1 MASQA
6 ATILNSGM
14 ETLLGVSGDSMTFR
28 TLPVTCLV
36 DREQGFGRPIPAT
49 WIELL
54 QSAVASVPVP
64 GEQFTDGT
72 NSTQFTVLF
81 VKKVNGWYRCQ
92 TYVLDDTPVETVTIG
107 GTSYSGHAFSA
118 TEGTDLELGG
128 LSNENV
134 TRIVLDRADV
144 STMPTEG
151 MAVTFRSVS
160 TYRVARVQR
169 DQPGAPVI
177 VDIVDETGRSQR

>member
-1 MASQA
+1 MA
-6 ATILNSGM
+6 
-14 ETLLGVSGDSMTFR
+14 TLLGVSGDSMTFR

-54 QSAVASVPVP
+54 QSAVASIPVP
-64 GEQFTDGT
+64 GEQFTDST

-81 VKKVNGWYRCQ
+81 VKKVNAWYRCQ
-92 TYVLDDTPVETVTIG
+92 CYVLDDAYAESVVIG
-107 GTSYSGHAFSA
+107 GTSYIGHAFSS

-134 TRIVLDRADV
+134 TRIVLDAADV
-144 STMPTEG
+144 STYPTEG
-151 MAVTFRSVS
+151 MAVTFRLVS

-169 DQPGAPVI
+169 DHVGAPVI
-177 VDIVDETGRSQR
+177 VDIVDETGSTQR